1 MIASPQQ
8 PQLTPDEYLQMEAQS
23 PVKHEYID
31 GEIYAIQWQRSH
43 RQLPSRATRSHSSW
57 LLGVLI

>member
-1 MIASPQQ
+1 MITSPQQ

-31 GEIYAIQWQRSH
+31 GEI
-43 RQLPSRATRSHSSW
+43 
-57 LLGVLI
+57 